1 MARFPQVFAHGRI
14 RGRLLTGVV
23 AAIAV
28 VAGACS
34 VEPTPTAAPTLAP
47 ATATPTSV
55 PTATPSPSPTLTP
68 TLPLT
73 PTPPLA
79 PTPTP
84 TATATPV
91 ATPTLAASPTP
102 TPTPVPTP
110 TAVPTPTP
118 QPTATPLPPVPGSTT
133 IEPSADNTL
142 FEDSASFR
150 SNGAGD
156 YLFVGNTASGNT
168 RRALLR
174 FDVAAAVPA
183 GATITAVSLR
193 MRMSKT
199 RGGNVTVT
207 LHPVLADWGEG
218 VSDASG
224 AEGRG
229 VLAQTGDAT
238 WRHRFSDTQLWD
250 TLGGDFDEGPSGSTL
265 VGGTR
270 SDTWASTE
278 AMVADA
284 QSWLDDPDANFG
296 WLLKGNESGIQ
307 TAKRFNSRDNGNA
320 DNRPQLT
327 IDFTAPG

>member
-14 RGRLLTGVV
+14 GGRLLAGVV

-55 PTATPSPSPTLTP
+55 PTATPSPPP
-68 TLPLT
+68 TLPPT

-79 PTPTP
+79 TTPTP

-118 QPTATPLPPVPGSTT
+118 QPTATPLPPGSTT

-142 FEDSASFR
+142 FEDSSGFR

-250 TLGGDFDEGPSGSTL
+250 TLGGDFDEGSSGSTL
-265 VGGTR
+265 VGGTG

-278 AMVADA
+278 AMVADV

-307 TAKRFNSRDNGNA
+307 TAKRFNSRENGNA
-320 DNRPQLT
+320 GNRPQLT
-327 IDFTAPG
+327 INFTAPG